1 DSEIGES
8 GASLS
13 LHSLQLNSGR
23 DVRLREQGKPF
34 HSPHSSQSHPF
45 QQETR
50 KKPSSPL
57 FPLFCFASIR
67 KPIKQGACLFIFIFL
82 LLLFNFK
89 GKKTFLFPRFLNM
102 TACHY
107 QTQITFRFLNNGS
120 SGF

>member
-1 DSEIGES
+1 NGQS

-13 LHSLQLNSGR
+13 VHSLQLNSGR
-23 DVRLREQGKPF
+23 DVEERLREQGKPF

-67 KPIKQGACLFIFIFL
+67 KPIKQG
-82 LLLFNFK
+82 K
-89 GKKTFLFPRFLNM
+89 KKTFLFPRFLNI